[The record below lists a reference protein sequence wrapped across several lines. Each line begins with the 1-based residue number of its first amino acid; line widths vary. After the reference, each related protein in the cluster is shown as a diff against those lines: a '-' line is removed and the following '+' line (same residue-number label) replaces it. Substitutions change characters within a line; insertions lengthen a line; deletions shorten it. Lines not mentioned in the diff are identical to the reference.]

1 MEANEFKK
9 TLQNLNIFCKNTF
22 EIQQNIKTDEVV
34 GVAYY
39 SSWLFLNN
47 DSNVVIVSQNLYI
60 AQQIRDL
67 LYSILNKDDII
78 YIPSEELVAVE
89 YVATSKEIESDRI
102 YGLYKLA
109 TSNSKKIIILNLAAY
124 LRIYP
129 KKELLL
135 NSIINLKVGDEIDYY
150 KLRNKFLEIGYS
162 FANKI
167 EKTGD
172 VCFRGSIIDIFPL
185 NYDQPVRI
193 DLFDNE
199 IEKIKFFDIESQLS
213 QKEIPSLSIIPNT
226 DILLDE
232 KNNLE
237 LQDILKN
244 KLNNEIKNCND
255 KARLEDNIK
264 EVINNLKENNI
275 DIKLYKYFC
284 LVNEKSNI
292 LSYFN
297 KNDYIIYTNS
307 EQIEVSK
314 EKLLLDSSKF
324 LNELVKN
331 SESLNDLYLFYSDL
345 NDNNFYKIKNYDFYD
360 VDFYSINIERPLLR
374 AVDKNT
380 VYVYLKN
387 LYEQNYKIIL
397 VFDYKQQKDFFIST
411 YADNEN
417 CLEILNNSSFA
428 VDFLNIGAIFK
439 DLKIAIITTN
449 ELFNY
454 RSNGSRFLSRFKAS
468 TVLKSFNDLNIGDY
482 VVHEK
487 YGISKY
493 DGIKTITSQ
502 GITTDCLRLI
512 FADDDALY
520 IPVEQFKLIR
530 KYVSKEGY
538 EPKLSNLF
546 SNKWE
551 LTKRKVK
558 EKVSELAIDL
568 MNLYSTRLN
577 IKRPPYPEDDFFQE
591 QFEKQVPFVLTKDQ
605 VKAIKDIKSDMAKDV
620 PMNRLICGDVGFG
633 KTEVAFV
640 AAFKVI
646 NAGKQVLLLAPTTLL
661 ARQHFERAQIRFH
674 DFDVRITLLTR
685 FTKGKEFSNAVE
697 DIKNG
702 VTHFVIGTHKSLSK
716 KIEFKDLGLI
726 IIDEEQRFGVEQK
739 EQLKVKNEAVD
750 VITLSATP
758 IPRTLQLS
766 LSGLRSLSLINTAPI
781 NRAPIQTFL
790 IKYNEKFVYE
800 VIERELGR
808 GGQTYYLYND
818 IFSMYTRVEKLEKN
832 LPGARIAS
840 IHSKMDKKEIEDVMD
855 LFYQGKIDV
864 LVSTTIIENGIDVSN
879 ANLLI
884 VENADRFGLAQLYQI
899 KGRVGRGD
907 KLAYAYLMYNEY
919 KDITEE
925 GRKRLKTIKEFT
937 EFGSGYKVAQ
947 RDLLIRGAGDLLGK
961 NQSGNINDV
970 GIDLYLKLLNQA
982 IKKVENKEDEISEEN
997 SEKIDSLKIDVNGYI
1012 PDAYAENS
1020 NKIEIYD
1027 LIDSS
1032 NTKEELKQAVNKIK
1046 DIYGAIPEES
1056 VNLIKIRELKI
1067 KLKEKVFDS
1076 YKETL
1081 DVIFILLNDDFS
1093 NIDGIGYKL
1102 FSILIGFK
1110 NNIKISY
1117 EKGKIK
1123 ILLFK
1128 KSESW
1133 FALLNDLVDRI
1144 LKLYNNEYE
1153 IR

>member
-1 MEANEFKK
+1 METSEFKK
-9 TLQNLNIFCKNTF
+9 ILQNLNIFCENSFKLDYS
-22 EIQQNIKTDEVV
+22 IKTDEVV
-34 GVAYY
+34 GIAYY
-39 SSWLFLNN
+39 SCWLYQNN
-47 DSNVVIVSQNLYI
+47 DKNVIVVTQNLYI

-67 LYSILNKDDII
+67 LYSLINKEDVI

-89 YVATSKEIESDRI
+89 YVATSKEIESDRV

-109 TSNSKKIIILNLAAY
+109 TSTSKKIVVLNLATY
-124 LRIYP
+124 LRLYP
-129 KKELLL
+129 KKQLFLE
-135 NSIINLKVGDEIDYY
+135 SIIKLKVGDIIDYY
-150 KLRNKFLEIGYS
+150 QIRKKFVEIGYTHT
-162 FANKI
+162 NKI
-167 EKTGD
+167 EKTGEIS
-172 VCFRGSIIDIFPL
+172 FRGSIIDIFPL
-185 NYDQPVRI
+185 NYDKPIRI
-193 DLFDNE
+193 DLFDDE
-199 IEKIKFFDIESQLS
+199 IESIKFFDIETQLSQLS
-213 QKEIPSLSIIPNT
+213 TKEINIIPNT
-226 DILLDE
+226 DILLTE
-232 KNNLE
+232 KNNKD
-237 LQDILKN
+237 LQEILKQ
-244 KLNNEIKNCND
+244 KLQNELKNCIDKSKLEENINEI
-255 KARLEDNIK
+255 
-264 EVINNLKENNI
+264 INNLKENCI

-284 LVNEKSNI
+284 LNEEKTNI
-292 LSYFN
+292 LSYLS
-297 KNDYIIYTNS
+297 KNDFLIFTNL
-307 EQIEVSK
+307 EQINVSK
-314 EKLLLDSSKF
+314 EKLIEDSHKF

-331 SESLNDLYLFYSDL
+331 SESLKDLFLFYSSM
-345 NDNNFYKIKNYDFYD
+345 NDTNFEVINNYDFYD
-360 VDFYSINIERPLLR
+360 VDFTSIDIQRPLLR

-380 VYVYLKN
+380 VYLYLKN
-387 LYEQNYKIIL
+387 LSDLDYKIIL
-397 VFDYKQQKDFFIST
+397 VFDYKQQKDFFVSS
-411 YADNEN
+411 YLDNKD
-417 CLEILNNSSFA
+417 CIKILNNCIFA
-428 VDFLNIGAIFK
+428 IDFINIGAVFSNK
-439 DLKIAIITTN
+439 KIAIITTN

-468 TVLKSFNDLNIGDY
+468 TVLKSFNDLSVGDY

-520 IPVEQFKLIR
+520 IPIEQFKLIR
-530 KYVSKEGY
+530 KYISKEGY

-551 LTKRKVK
+551 LTKKKVK

-577 IKRPPYPEDDFFQE
+577 IKRKPYPEDDFFQE
-591 QFEKQVPFVLTKDQ
+591 QFEKQVPFDLTKDQ
-605 VKAIKDIKSDMAKDV
+605 IKAIKDIKSDMAKDV

-640 AAFKVI
+640 AAFKAI
-646 NAGKQVLLLAPTTLL
+646 NSGKQVLLLAPTTLL

-674 DFDVRITLLTR
+674 DFDVKIKLLTR
-685 FTKGKEFSNAVE
+685 FTKGKEFNQAIE
-697 DIKNG
+697 DIKKG
-702 VTHFVIGTHKSLSK
+702 VIHFVIGTHRSLSK
-716 KIEFKDLGLI
+716 KIEFNNLGLL

-739 EQLKVKNEAVD
+739 EELKVKNEAVD
-750 VITLSATP
+750 VLTLSATP

-766 LSGLRSLSLINTAPI
+766 LSGLRSLSLINTAPV

-818 IFSMYTRVEKLEKN
+818 IFSMYSRVEKLEQN

-840 IHSKMDKKEIEDVMD
+840 IHSKMDKKEIENVMD
-855 LFYQGKIDV
+855 QFYQGKIDV

-907 KLAYAYLMYNEY
+907 TLAYAYLMYNDY
-919 KDITEE
+919 KNITEE
-925 GRKRLKTIKEFT
+925 GRKRLKAIKEFT

-982 IKKVENKEDEISEEN
+982 IKKVENKEEEQAEN
-997 SEKIDSLKIDVNGYI
+997 KEMIDILKIDVDGYV
-1012 PDAYAENS
+1012 PDKYAQDS

-1032 NTKEELKQAVNKIK
+1032 KTKEELKQAVNKIK

-1056 VNLIKIRELKI
+1056 LNLIKIRELKI
-1067 KLKEKVFDS
+1067 KLKENVFES
-1076 YKETL
+1076 YREEG
-1081 DVIFILLNDDFS
+1081 DVIFIILNEEFS
-1093 NIDGIGYKL
+1093 NIEGIGYKL
-1102 FSILIGFK
+1102 FSMLIGFK

-1117 EKGKIK
+1117 ERGKIK
-1123 ILLFK
+1123 IILYK
-1128 KSESW
+1128 KAKEW

-1144 LKLYNNEYE
+1144 IKLYNNEDE